1 MTSVSQDQDAA
12 ASQRLQAGVLS
23 VPNGIALAA
32 AAMAPVIAVVLNAP
46 AAAPSAGA
54 AVPLAFLIAFV
65 SCLLV
70 GNTVV
75 QFARRLPSA
84 GSFYTFNSAGLGP
97 KAGFATGWLFWI
109 GYAMLAPGLMT
120 ALGAFASDYVQT
132 STGTHVPWP
141 IFSVAALAIVVGLSV
156 RSIVASVRVDLA
168 LLLAEVAIFSVLC
181 VIAIATAGDGN
192 STRLYS
198 FSGSPDGFSGVGLGV
213 VFGILSFVG
222 FDAAATLGEE
232 TRNPRRNIPLA
243 VGGALVSVG
252 LFYVFATYA
261 LAAGY
266 GIADASRLE
275 AFLDDGAPFVTL
287 AREKASWITQLVELA
302 AIAGIFSCL
311 LAVHNATVRIMFSL
325 GRDRVLPP
333 SLGNVHPRWSS
344 PYIAVA
350 AQTVFTAVVGFGVGA
365 WLGPGATGAYGW
377 TGSIGTI
384 AIVIVYMMSS
394 IALVRYYAR
403 LPERNVLLHVVVPVL
418 SVLALAYPLYAV
430 GKPGQDWPYGL
441 VPYVVLIWV
450 LLGAGVLFYL
460 RSAHPERLA
469 AVGRVLAVDAEH
481 VAEDGGA
488 ADARTSSLQPLP
500 HESTGTEGPVT

>member
-1 MTSVSQDQDAA
+1 MTTVPREQDAA
-12 ASQRLQAGVLS
+12 PQRLQAGVLS

-54 AVPLAFLIAFV
+54 AVPLAFLIAFL

-97 KAGFATGWLFWI
+97 TGGFATGWLFWI

-120 ALGAFASDYVQT
+120 ALGAFTSDYVEST
-132 STGTHVPWP
+132 TGTSIPWP
-141 IFSVAALAIVVGLSV
+141 IFSIAALAIVVGLSV

-168 LLLAEVAIFSVLC
+168 LLVAEIAIFGVLC
-181 VIAIATAGDGN
+181 VIAIATAGEGN

-198 FSGSPDGFSGVGLGV
+198 FSGSPDGVSGVGLAV

-232 TRNPRRNIPLA
+232 TKNPRRNIPLA
-243 VGGALVSVG
+243 VGGALVGVG

-261 LAAGY
+261 LGAGY
-266 GIADASRLE
+266 GIADATRLE
-275 AFLDDGAPFVTL
+275 AFLADGAPFVTL
-287 AREKASWITQLVELA
+287 AEDKASWITQLVELA

-325 GRDRVLPP
+325 GRDKVLPP

-344 PYIAVA
+344 PYVAVA

-377 TGSIGTI
+377 TGAIATV
-384 AIVIVYMMSS
+384 AIVVVYMMSS
-394 IALVRYYAR
+394 IALIRYYAK
-403 LPERNVLLHVVVPVL
+403 LPERNVLLHLVVPVL
-418 SVLALAYPLYAV
+418 SVVALAYPLYSV
-430 GKPGQDWPYGL
+430 GKPGQTWPYGL
-441 VPYVVLIWV
+441 VPYVVVAWV
-450 LLGAGVLFYL
+450 VVGAGVLLYL
-460 RSAHPERLA
+460 RARHPERLA
-469 AVGRVLAVDAEH
+469 AVGQVLAVDAEH
-481 VAEDGGA
+481 AAEDGGA
-488 ADARTSSLQPLP
+488 TDARTSSLQPLP
-500 HESTGTEGPVT
+500 HAPSRPDGPR

>member
-1 MTSVSQDQDAA
+1 MTTVPREQAA
-12 ASQRLQAGVLS
+12 EPQRLQAGVLS

-54 AVPLAFLIAFV
+54 AVPLAFLIAFL

-97 KAGFATGWLFWI
+97 TAGFATGWLFWI
-109 GYAMLAPGLMT
+109 GYALLAPGLMT
-120 ALGAFASDYVQT
+120 ALGAFTSDYIEGT
-132 STGTHVPWP
+132 TGTSIPWP
-141 IFSVAALAIVVGLSV
+141 IFSAAALAIVVGLSV

-168 LLLAEVAIFSVLC
+168 LLVAEVAIFSVLC

-198 FSGSPDGFSGVGLGV
+198 FSGSPDGISGVGLAV

-232 TRNPRRNIPLA
+232 TRNPRRNVPLA
-243 VGGALVSVG
+243 VGGALVGVG
-252 LFYVFATYA
+252 LFYVFATYG

-266 GIADASRLE
+266 GIADAGRLE
-275 AFLDDGAPFVTL
+275 AFLGDGAPFVTL
-287 AREKASWITQLVELA
+287 AEDKASWITQLVELA

-333 SLGNVHPRWSS
+333 SLGSVHPRWSS
-344 PYIAVA
+344 PYVAVA

-377 TGSIGTI
+377 TGSIATV

-403 LPERNVLLHVVVPVL
+403 MPERNVLLHVVVPVL
-418 SVLALAYPLYAV
+418 SVLALAYPLYSV

-441 VPYVVLIWV
+441 VPYVVLAWV
-450 LLGAGVLFYL
+450 VLGAGVLLYL
-460 RSAHPERLA
+460 RSRHPERLA

-481 VAEDGGA
+481 TAEEGGA
-488 ADARTSSLQPLP
+488 ADARAASLQRLP
-500 HESTGTEGPVT
+500 HGPSA